1 MPLSTIWCNV
11 QFGTWHFKWNLCFPD
26 ERDLGRVEFEGVL
39 HLKPYLTAWIN
50 SPLFHCWAG
59 SCPLLVLSF
68 NNHAGFLQHAPVY
81 YIMYKNNKP
90 GVRRMCQSTVRHYT
104 AEHACMTEVP
114 AVWPEQGVHVKLN
127 CISSSS
133 KAFLLHLVIFEK
145 KTQIQISVVH
155 IPPTTLTYQTVS
167 LKQRSVESGL
177 YFWNFPDTLAH
188 KRSPCGSLESSA
200 FLEGTW
206 IGKSLFFKNLYS
218 FNKRFHFGGHVLNCA

>member
-50 SPLFHCWAG
+50 SPLFRCWAG

-90 GVRRMCQSTVRHYT
+90 GVHRMCQSTVHHYT

-114 AVWPEQGVHVKLN
+114 AVWLEQGVHVKFN

-133 KAFLLHLVIFEK
+133 KAFLLHLLILGKKNTDSNLNGPHPPHISHISKSIF
-145 KTQIQISVVH
+145 KTEI
-155 IPPTTLTYQTVS
+155 
-167 LKQRSVESGL
+167 
-177 YFWNFPDTLAH
+177 
-188 KRSPCGSLESSA
+188 CGVRA
-200 FLEGTW
+200 VFLELSRHTGM
-206 IGKSLFFKNLYS
+206 
-218 FNKRFHFGGHVLNCA
+218 